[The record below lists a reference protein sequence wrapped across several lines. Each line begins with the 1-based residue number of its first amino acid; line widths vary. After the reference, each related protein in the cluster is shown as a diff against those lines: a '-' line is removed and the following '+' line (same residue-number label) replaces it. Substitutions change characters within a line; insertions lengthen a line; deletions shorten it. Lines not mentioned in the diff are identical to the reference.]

1 MDFQIRIEKTG
12 KIFEGQAPGILE
24 QNLTAA
30 MYEATL
36 FLEGEVRKGTP
47 QGVYGTQG
55 GLISTIY
62 SEVHGKGTPV
72 VKGIVAEQS
81 KYGEVIEKG
90 RRPGQKMPPAGTLL
104 RWIEVKMGVSA
115 EQAARIEF
123 LVRRKIGQK
132 GFEGAHMF
140 EKAIT
145 KGLPALQAIFE
156 KFGFKIAQETNG

>member
-1 MDFQIRIEKTG
+1 MDFQIRVEKSG
-12 KIFEGQAPGILE
+12 KVFAGQASRILE
-24 QNLTAA
+24 QNLTSA

-62 SEVHGKGTPV
+62 SEVQGKGTPV
-72 VKGIVAEQS
+72 MKGIVGEQS

-104 RWIEVKMGVSA
+104 RWIEVKMGVSEA
-115 EQAARIEF
+115 QAAQIEF
-123 LVRRKIGQK
+123 VVRRKIGQK
-132 GFEGAHMF
+132 GFEGARMF

-145 KGLPALQAIFE
+145 KGLPALQGIFE
-156 KFGFKIAQETNG
+156 KYGFKIVQETNG